1 MKHLTLI
8 LATLTLMACGA
19 QTPKEKQDNTQEQ
32 LDTLQ
37 AKELSSSELDL
48 AIGIDDEMRIN
59 ELEGV
64 EQREGRVNLS
74 SKGMIFDV
82 TVTNADGFE
91 GYSDIRIK
99 ITKSGIEV
107 FDGYAGR
114 VYGDF
119 ECDVDKFFPSKKNG
133 AITAPDDVLFFADLD
148 FDGVDEVITGLSTFA
163 GSQRNLPGFGSIYRL
178 TDGKYT
184 DATDEFTSRCEV
196 FNEIEP
202 YFFIVDYRNK
212 SIIHYND
219 GGYMS
224 GGWEV
229 YKYHNGRYT
238 YDRHVH
244 FERDIEDE
252 MVDITIDFADNT
264 PQKKV
269 RISSD
274 NFEKRDD
281 IFRININDYEQLFI

>member
-1 MKHLTLI
+1 MLLTV
-8 LATLTLMACGA
+8 ACGEA
-19 QTPKEKQDNTQEQ
+19 KKKQIIIQGQQE
-32 LDTLQ
+32 TLQ
-37 AKELSSSELDL
+37 TIEHSRSELDL
-48 AIGIDDEMRIN
+48 VIGIDDEVRSN
-59 ELEGV
+59 ELGSV
-64 EQREGRVNLS
+64 EQLERRVNLS

-82 TVTNADGFE
+82 TTTAADGFE

-99 ITKSGIEV
+99 ITRSGNEV

-133 AITAPDDVLFFADLD
+133 VITAPDDMLFFADLD
-148 FDGVDEVITGLSTFA
+148 FDGVDELITGLSPFA

-212 SIIHYND
+212 SIIHYID

-229 YKYHNGRYT
+229 HKYHNGSYT
-238 YDRHVH
+238 YDRCVH
-244 FERDIEDE
+244 FDRDIESE
-252 MVDITIDFADNT
+252 MVDITINYADNT
-264 PQKKV
+264 PQKSLRV
-269 RISSD
+269 SSD
-274 NFEKRDD
+274 NFENRGYN
-281 IFRININDYEQLFI
+281 F

>member
-1 MKHLTLI
+1 MKYLI
-8 LATLTLMACGA
+8 LIFAMLLTMACGGA
-19 QTPKEKQDNTQEQ
+19 KKKQSCTQDQQDTFQTIEH
-32 LDTLQ
+32 
-37 AKELSSSELDL
+37 SSSELDL
-48 AIGIDDEMRIN
+48 SIGIDDEVRIN

-64 EQREGRVNLS
+64 EQRERRVNLS

-82 TVTNADGFE
+82 TVKDADGFE
-91 GYSDIRIK
+91 GYSDIRVK

-133 AITAPDDVLFFADLD
+133 VITAPDDVLFFADLD
-148 FDGVDEVITGLSTFA
+148 FDGVDEVITGRSPFA

-178 TDGKYT
+178 SDGKYI

-202 YFFIVDYRNK
+202 YCFIVDYRNK

-224 GGWEV
+224 GGWKV
-229 YKYHNGRYT
+229 HKYHNGSYT
-238 YDRHVH
+238 YDRYVH
-244 FERDIEDE
+244 FDRDIESE
-252 MVDITIDFADNT
+252 MVDITINYADNT
-264 PQKKV
+264 PQKSMRV
-269 RISSD
+269 SSD
-274 NFEKRDD
+274 DFEKRGYN
-281 IFRININDYEQLFI
+281 F

>member
-8 LATLTLMACGA
+8 FAMLLAMACGGA
-19 QTPKEKQDNTQEQ
+19 KKKQIITQDQ
-32 LDTLQ
+32 QDTLQ
-37 AKELSSSELDL
+37 TIEHSSSELDL
-48 AIGIDDEMRIN
+48 AIGIDDEVRNN

-64 EQREGRVNLS
+64 EQRERRVNLS

-82 TVTNADGFE
+82 TVTDADGFE

-99 ITKSGIEV
+99 ITRSGKEV

-133 AITAPDDVLFFADLD
+133 VITAPDDVLFFADID
-148 FDGVDEVITGLSTFA
+148 FDGVDEVITGLSPFA

-178 TDGKYT
+178 NDGKYT

-202 YFFIVDYRNK
+202 YCFIVDYRNK
-212 SIIHYND
+212 SIIHFND

-229 YKYHNGRYT
+229 YKYHNGSYA
-238 YDRHVH
+238 YDRYVH
-244 FERDIEDE
+244 FDRDRESE
-252 MVDITIDFADNT
+252 MVDITINYADNT
-264 PQKKV
+264 PQKSMRV
-269 RISSD
+269 SSD
-274 NFEKRDD
+274 DFEKRGYN
-281 IFRININDYEQLFI
+281 F

>member
-1 MKHLTLI
+1 MKYLTLI
-8 LATLTLMACGA
+8 FAMLLTVACGGA
-19 QTPKEKQDNTQEQ
+19 KQTHSCTQDQQ
-32 LDTLQ
+32 DTLQ
-37 AKELSSSELDL
+37 TIEHSSSELDL
-48 AIGIDDEMRIN
+48 AIGIDDEVRIN

-64 EQREGRVNLS
+64 EQRERRVNIS

-82 TVTNADGFE
+82 TVTDADGFE

-133 AITAPDDVLFFADLD
+133 VITAPDDVLFFADLD
-148 FDGVDEVITGLSTFA
+148 FDGVDEVITGLSPFA
-163 GSQRNLPGFGSIYRL
+163 SSQRNLPGFGSIYRL
-178 TDGKYT
+178 NDSKYT
-184 DATDEFTSRCEV
+184 DATDEYTSRCEV

-202 YFFIVDYRNK
+202 YCFIVDYHNK
-212 SIIHYND
+212 SIIHYID

-229 YKYHNGRYT
+229 YKYHNGSYT
-238 YDRHVH
+238 YDRYVH
-244 FERDIEDE
+244 FDRDIESE
-252 MVDITIDFADNT
+252 MVDITINYADNT
-264 PQKKV
+264 PQKSMRV
-269 RISSD
+269 SSD
-274 NFEKRDD
+274 NFEKQGYN
-281 IFRININDYEQLFI
+281 F

>member
-1 MKHLTLI
+1 MKQLTLI
-8 LATLTLMACGA
+8 FMMLLAVACGGA
-19 QTPKEKQDNTQEQ
+19 KQKHSCTQDQ
-32 LDTLQ
+32 QDTLQ
-37 AKELSSSELDL
+37 TIEHSSSELDL
-48 AIGIDDEMRIN
+48 SIDIDDEVRIN
-59 ELEGV
+59 ELGSV
-64 EQREGRVNLS
+64 AQRERRVNIS

-82 TVTNADGFE
+82 TVTDADGFE

-148 FDGVDEVITGLSTFA
+148 FDGADELITGRSPFA

-178 TDGKYT
+178 NDSKYT

-202 YFFIVDYRNK
+202 YCFIVDYRNK
-212 SIIHYND
+212 SIIHCND

-229 YKYHNGRYT
+229 YHYADGKYR
-238 YDRHVH
+238 YDRYVH
-244 FERDIEDE
+244 FDREVEGE
-252 MVDITIDFADNT
+252 SVVITIDYIDNAPRKSLRVST
-264 PQKKV
+264 E
-269 RISSD
+269 D
-274 NFEKRDD
+274 FEKRGYD
-281 IFRININDYEQLFI
+281 F

>member
-1 MKHLTLI
+1 MKYLTLI
-8 LATLTLMACGA
+8 FAMLLAVACGGAKQKHSYA
-19 QTPKEKQDNTQEQ
+19 QDQQ
-32 LDTLQ
+32 DTLQ
-37 AKELSSSELDL
+37 TIEHSSSELDL
-48 AIGIDDEMRIN
+48 TIGIDDEVRIN

-64 EQREGRVNLS
+64 EQRARRVNLS

-82 TVTNADGFE
+82 TVTDADGFE

-119 ECDVDKFFPSKKNG
+119 ECDVDKFFPSNKNG

-148 FDGVDEVITGLSTFA
+148 FDGVDELITGRSPFA

-178 TDGKYT
+178 TDSKYT

-196 FNEIEP
+196 FNGIEP
-202 YFFIVDYRNK
+202 YCFIVDYRNK
-212 SIIHYND
+212 SIIHCND

-224 GGWEV
+224 GGWEI
-229 YKYHNGRYT
+229 YKYHNGSYA
-238 YDRHVH
+238 YDRYVH
-244 FERDIEDE
+244 FDRDIESG
-252 MVDITIDFADNT
+252 MVDITINYADNT
-264 PQKKV
+264 PQKSMRV
-269 RISSD
+269 LSD
-274 NFEKRDD
+274 DFEKRGYN
-281 IFRININDYEQLFI
+281 F

>member
-1 MKHLTLI
+1 MKYLI
-8 LATLTLMACGA
+8 LIFAMLLTVACGGA
-19 QTPKEKQDNTQEQ
+19 KQKHSCTQDQ
-32 LDTLQ
+32 QDTLQ
-37 AKELSSSELDL
+37 TIEHSSRELDL
-48 AIGIDDEMRIN
+48 SIGIDDEVRIN
-59 ELEGV
+59 ELGSV
-64 EQREGRVNLS
+64 AQRERRVNIS

-82 TVTNADGFE
+82 RVTDADGFE

-133 AITAPDDVLFFADLD
+133 VITAPDDVLFFADLD
-148 FDGVDEVITGLSTFA
+148 FDGVDEVITGLSPFA
-163 GSQRNLPGFGSIYRL
+163 GSQHNLPGFGSIYRL
-178 TDGKYT
+178 NDSKYT

-202 YFFIVDYRNK
+202 YCFIVDYRNK
-212 SIIHYND
+212 SIIHFND

-229 YKYHNGRYT
+229 YKYHNGSYT
-238 YDRHVH
+238 YDRYVH
-244 FERDIEDE
+244 FDRDIESE
-252 MVDITIDFADNT
+252 MVDITINYAENT
-264 PQKKV
+264 TQKSMRV
-269 RISSD
+269 SSD
-274 NFEKRDD
+274 DFEKQGY
-281 IFRININDYEQLFI
+281 IF

>member
-1 MKHLTLI
+1 MKYLI
-8 LATLTLMACGA
+8 LIFATLLTVACGGA
-19 QTPKEKQDNTQEQ
+19 KQKHSCTQDQ
-32 LDTLQ
+32 QDTLQ
-37 AKELSSSELDL
+37 TIEHSSRELDL
-48 AIGIDDEMRIN
+48 AIGIDDEVRIN

-64 EQREGRVNLS
+64 EQRERRVNIS

-82 TVTNADGFE
+82 TVTDSDGFE

-148 FDGVDEVITGLSTFA
+148 FDGVDEVITGRSPFA

-178 TDGKYT
+178 NDSKYT

-202 YFFIVDYRNK
+202 YCFIVDYRNK
-212 SIIHYND
+212 SIIHFND

-224 GGWEV
+224 GGWKV
-229 YKYHNGRYT
+229 HKYHNGSYT
-238 YDRHVH
+238 YDRYVH
-244 FERDIEDE
+244 FDRDIESE
-252 MVDITIDFADNT
+252 MVDITINYADNT
-264 PQKKV
+264 PQKSMRV
-269 RISSD
+269 SSD
-274 NFEKRDD
+274 DFEKRGYN
-281 IFRININDYEQLFI
+281 F

>member
-1 MKHLTLI
+1 MKHLILI
-8 LATLTLMACGA
+8 FTMLLAVACGVA
-19 QTPKEKQDNTQEQ
+19 KQKHSCTQDQ
-32 LDTLQ
+32 QDTLQ
-37 AKELSSSELDL
+37 TIEHSSSELYL

-82 TVTNADGFE
+82 TVTDADGFE

-119 ECDVDKFFPSKKNG
+119 KCDVDKFFPSKKNG

-148 FDGVDEVITGLSTFA
+148 FDGADELITDRSPFA

-212 SIIHYND
+212 SIIHCND

-229 YKYHNGRYT
+229 YKYQNGSYT
-238 YDRHVH
+238 YDRYVH

-252 MVDITIDFADNT
+252 MVDITIDYPKKNTHKKLRMSFAD
-264 PQKKV
+264 
-269 RISSD
+269 
-274 NFEKRDD
+274 FEKRDD
-281 IFRININDYEQLFI
+281 IFRININDYEQ

>member
-1 MKHLTLI
+1 MKYLTLI
-8 LATLTLMACGA
+8 FAMLLTVACGGA
-19 QTPKEKQDNTQEQ
+19 KKKQIIIQGQQE
-32 LDTLQ
+32 TLQ
-37 AKELSSSELDL
+37 TIEHSSSELDL
-48 AIGIDDEMRIN
+48 SIGIDDEIRSS

-64 EQREGRVNLS
+64 EQRERRVNLS

-82 TVTNADGFE
+82 TVTDVDGFE

-99 ITKSGIEV
+99 ITKSGKEV

-148 FDGVDEVITGLSTFA
+148 FDGVDEVITGLSPFA

-178 TDGKYT
+178 NDGKYT

-212 SIIHYND
+212 SIIHLND

-229 YKYHNGRYT
+229 HKYHNGSYT
-238 YDRHVH
+238 YDRYVH
-244 FERDIEDE
+244 FDRDIESE
-252 MVDITIDFADNT
+252 MVDITINYADNT
-264 PQKKV
+264 PQKSMRV
-269 RISSD
+269 SSD
-274 NFEKRDD
+274 DFEKQGYN
-281 IFRININDYEQLFI
+281 F

>member
-1 MKHLTLI
+1 MLLTV
-8 LATLTLMACGA
+8 ACGEA
-19 QTPKEKQDNTQEQ
+19 KKKQIIIQGQQE
-32 LDTLQ
+32 TLQ
-37 AKELSSSELDL
+37 TIEHPSSELDL
-48 AIGIDDEMRIN
+48 AIGIDDEVRSN
-59 ELEGV
+59 ELGSV
-64 EQREGRVNLS
+64 EQQKRRVNLHA
-74 SKGMIFDV
+74 KGMIFDV
-82 TVTNADGFE
+82 TTTAADGFE

-133 AITAPDDVLFFADLD
+133 AITTPDDVLFFADLD
-148 FDGVDEVITGLSTFA
+148 FDGVDELITGRSPFA

-178 TDGKYT
+178 NDSKYT

-212 SIIHYND
+212 SIIHCND

-229 YKYHNGRYT
+229 YHYADGKYRFDRY
-238 YDRHVH
+238 VH
-244 FERDIEDE
+244 FDREVEGE
-252 MVDITIDFADNT
+252 SVVITIDYTENAPRKSLRVSTED
-264 PQKKV
+264 
-269 RISSD
+269 
-274 NFEKRDD
+274 FEKRGYN
-281 IFRININDYEQLFI
+281 F

>member
-1 MKHLTLI
+1 MMKQLTLI
-8 LATLTLMACGA
+8 FAMLLAVACGGA
-19 QTPKEKQDNTQEQ
+19 KQKHSCTQDQ
-32 LDTLQ
+32 QDTLQ
-37 AKELSSSELDL
+37 TIEHSSSELDL
-48 AIGIDDEMRIN
+48 AIGIDDKVRIN

-64 EQREGRVNLS
+64 EQQEGRVNLS
-74 SKGMIFDV
+74 SKGVIFDV
-82 TVTNADGFE
+82 TVTDTDGFE

-148 FDGVDEVITGLSTFA
+148 FDGVDELITGRSPFA
-163 GSQRNLPGFGSIYRL
+163 GSQRNLPGFGSIHRL
-178 TDGKYT
+178 NDSKYT

-202 YFFIVDYRNK
+202 FCFVVDYSNK
-212 SIIHYND
+212 SIIHCND

-224 GGWEV
+224 GGWEI
-229 YKYHNGRYT
+229 YKYHNGSYA
-238 YDRHVH
+238 YDRYVH
-244 FERDIEDE
+244 FDRDIEGN
-252 MVDITIDFADNT
+252 MVDITIDYADNT
-264 PQKKV
+264 PQKCMRV
-269 RISSD
+269 SSD
-274 NFEKRDD
+274 DFEKRGYN
-281 IFRININDYEQLFI
+281 F

>member
-1 MKHLTLI
+1 MMKQLTLI
-8 LATLTLMACGA
+8 LAMLLAVACGGA
-19 QTPKEKQDNTQEQ
+19 KQKHSCTQDQ
-32 LDTLQ
+32 QDTLQ
-37 AKELSSSELDL
+37 TIEHSSSELDL
-48 AIGIDDEMRIN
+48 AIGIDDMVRIN

-82 TVTNADGFE
+82 TVTDADGFE

-133 AITAPDDVLFFADLD
+133 AITAPDDVLFFADVD
-148 FDGVDEVITGLSTFA
+148 FDGVDELITDRSPFA

-212 SIIHYND
+212 SIIHCND

-224 GGWEV
+224 GGWKV
-229 YKYHNGRYT
+229 YKYHNGGYA
-238 YDRHVH
+238 YDRYVH
-244 FERDIEDE
+244 FERDNNGDNVNVTVSYNDE
-252 MVDITIDFADNT
+252 RKTHNIT
-264 PQKKV
+264 PM
-269 RISSD
+269 SY
-274 NFEKRDD
+274 
-281 IFRININDYEQLFI
+281 IFDEHKWRYE

>member
-1 MKHLTLI
+1 MKQLTLI
-8 LATLTLMACGA
+8 FTMLLAVACGGA
-19 QTPKEKQDNTQEQ
+19 KKKQIIIQGQQE
-32 LDTLQ
+32 TLQ
-37 AKELSSSELDL
+37 TIEHSSSELDL
-48 AIGIDDEMRIN
+48 AIGIDDEVRN
-59 ELEGV
+59 NKLEGV
-64 EQREGRVNLS
+64 EQRERRVNIS

-82 TVTNADGFE
+82 TVTDADGFE

-133 AITAPDDVLFFADLD
+133 AITAPDDVLFFADID
-148 FDGVDEVITGLSTFA
+148 FDGENELITGCSPFA
-163 GSQRNLPGFGSIYRL
+163 GTQRDLPRFCSIYKL
-178 TDGKYT
+178 KNDKYI

-196 FNEIEP
+196 FNMIEP
-202 YFFIVDYRNK
+202 YSFIIDYRDK

-238 YDRHVH
+238 YDRYVH

-252 MVDITIDFADNT
+252 MVDITIDYPKKNTHKKLRMSFAD
-264 PQKKV
+264 
-269 RISSD
+269 
-274 NFEKRDD
+274 FEKRDD
-281 IFRININDYEQLFI
+281 IFRININDYEQ

>member
-1 MKHLTLI
+1 MKQLTLI
-8 LATLTLMACGA
+8 FTMLLTVACGGA
-19 QTPKEKQDNTQEQ
+19 KQKHSCTQDQ
-32 LDTLQ
+32 QDTLQ
-37 AKELSSSELDL
+37 TIEHSSRELDL
-48 AIGIDDEMRIN
+48 AIGIDDEVRNN
-59 ELEGV
+59 ELEVV
-64 EQREGRVNLS
+64 EQRERRVNLS

-82 TVTNADGFE
+82 TVTDADGFE
-91 GYSDIRIK
+91 GYSDIGIK

-133 AITAPDDVLFFADLD
+133 VITAPDDVLFFADLD
-148 FDGVDEVITGLSTFA
+148 FDGVDEVITGLSPFA

-178 TDGKYT
+178 NDSKYT

-202 YFFIVDYRNK
+202 YYFIVDYRNK

-229 YKYHNGRYT
+229 HKYHNGSYT
-238 YDRHVH
+238 YDRYVH
-244 FERDIEDE
+244 SDRDIESE
-252 MVDITIDFADNT
+252 MVDITINYADNT
-264 PQKKV
+264 PQKSMRV
-269 RISSD
+269 SSD
-274 NFEKRDD
+274 DFEKRGYN
-281 IFRININDYEQLFI
+281 F

>member
-1 MKHLTLI
+1 ML
-8 LATLTLMACGA
+8 LAVACGGA
-19 QTPKEKQDNTQEQ
+19 KQKHSCTQNQ
-32 LDTLQ
+32 QDTLQ
-37 AKELSSSELDL
+37 TIEHSSSELDL
-48 AIGIDDEMRIN
+48 AIGIDDEVRNN

-64 EQREGRVNLS
+64 EQRERRVNIF

-82 TVTNADGFE
+82 TVTDADGFE

-133 AITAPDDVLFFADLD
+133 VITAPDDVLFFADLD
-148 FDGVDEVITGLSTFA
+148 FDGVDEVITGLSPFA

-178 TDGKYT
+178 NDGKYT

-202 YFFIVDYRNK
+202 YCFIVDYRNK
-212 SIIHYND
+212 SIIHHNV

-229 YKYHNGRYT
+229 YHYADGKYR
-238 YDRHVH
+238 YDRYVH
-244 FERDIEDE
+244 FDREVEGE
-252 MVDITIDFADNT
+252 SVVITIDYTDNAPRKSLRVST
-264 PQKKV
+264 E
-269 RISSD
+269 D
-274 NFEKRDD
+274 FEKRGYD
-281 IFRININDYEQLFI
+281 F

>member
-1 MKHLTLI
+1 MKYLTLI
-8 LATLTLMACGA
+8 FAMLLTVACGGA
-19 QTPKEKQDNTQEQ
+19 KKKQIIIQGQQE
-32 LDTLQ
+32 TLQ
-37 AKELSSSELDL
+37 TIEHSSSELDL
-48 AIGIDDEMRIN
+48 AIGIDDEVRSN
-59 ELEGV
+59 ELGSV
-64 EQREGRVNLS
+64 EQLERRVNLS

-82 TVTNADGFE
+82 TVTDADGFE

-119 ECDVDKFFPSKKNG
+119 ECDVDKFFPREEND

-148 FDGVDEVITGLSTFA
+148 FDGVDELITGRSPFA

-178 TDGKYT
+178 TDGKYI

-202 YFFIVDYRNK
+202 YCFIVDYRNK
-212 SIIHYND
+212 SIIHYID

-224 GGWEV
+224 GGWKV
-229 YKYHNGRYT
+229 HKYHNGSYT
-238 YDRHVH
+238 YDRYVH
-244 FERDIEDE
+244 FERDIESE
-252 MVDITIDFADNT
+252 MVDITINYADNT
-264 PQKKV
+264 PQKSLRV
-269 RISSD
+269 SSD
-274 NFEKRDD
+274 NFEKRGYN
-281 IFRININDYEQLFI
+281 F

>member
-1 MKHLTLI
+1 MKYLTLI
-8 LATLTLMACGA
+8 FAMLLTVACGGA
-19 QTPKEKQDNTQEQ
+19 KKKQIIIQGQQE
-32 LDTLQ
+32 TLQ
-37 AKELSSSELDL
+37 TIEHPSSELDL
-48 AIGIDDEMRIN
+48 AIGIDDEVRSN
-59 ELEGV
+59 ELGSV
-64 EQREGRVNLS
+64 EQQKKRVNLHA
-74 SKGMIFDV
+74 KGMIFDV
-82 TVTNADGFE
+82 TVTDADGFE
-91 GYSDIRIK
+91 GYSDIRVK

-148 FDGVDEVITGLSTFA
+148 FDGVEELITGRSPFA

-178 TDGKYT
+178 TDSKYI
-184 DATDEFTSRCEV
+184 DATDEFASRCEV

-212 SIIHYND
+212 SIIHHND

-229 YKYHNGRYT
+229 YHYADGKYRFDRY
-238 YDRHVH
+238 VH
-244 FERDIEDE
+244 FDREVEGE
-252 MVDITIDFADNT
+252 SVVITIDYTDNA
-264 PQKKV
+264 PRKSMRV
-269 RISSD
+269 SSD
-274 NFEKRDD
+274 DFEKRGYD
-281 IFRININDYEQLFI
+281 F

>member
-1 MKHLTLI
+1 MMKQLTLI
-8 LATLTLMACGA
+8 FAIFLTVACGGV
-19 QTPKEKQDNTQEQ
+19 KQKHSCTQDQ
-32 LDTLQ
+32 QDTLQ
-37 AKELSSSELDL
+37 TIEHSRSELDL
-48 AIGIDDEMRIN
+48 AIGIDDEVRIN

-64 EQREGRVNLS
+64 EQRERRVNLS

-82 TVTNADGFE
+82 TLTDTDGFE
-91 GYSDIRIK
+91 GYSDIRVK
-99 ITKSGIEV
+99 ITKSGKEV

-148 FDGVDEVITGLSTFA
+148 FDGADELITGRSPFA
-163 GSQRNLPGFGSIYRL
+163 GSQCNLPGFGSIYRL
-178 TDGKYT
+178 NDSKYT

-202 YFFIVDYRNK
+202 FCFVVDYSNK
-212 SIIHYND
+212 SIIHCND

-229 YKYHNGRYT
+229 YKYHNGSYT
-238 YDRHVH
+238 YDRYVH
-244 FERDIEDE
+244 FDRDIESE
-252 MVDITIDFADNT
+252 MVDITINYAGNT
-264 PQKKV
+264 PQKSMRV
-269 RISSD
+269 SSD
-274 NFEKRDD
+274 DFEKRGYN
-281 IFRININDYEQLFI
+281 F

>member
-1 MKHLTLI
+1 MKHLILI
-8 LATLTLMACGA
+8 FAMLLTVACGGAKQKHSYA
-19 QTPKEKQDNTQEQ
+19 QDKQ
-32 LDTLQ
+32 DTLQ
-37 AKELSSSELDL
+37 TIEHSSSELDL
-48 AIGIDDEMRIN
+48 TIGIYDEVRNN
-59 ELEGV
+59 ELGSV
-64 EQREGRVNLS
+64 DQRERIVNIS

-82 TVTNADGFE
+82 TVTDADGFE

-133 AITAPDDVLFFADLD
+133 VITAPDDVLFFADLD
-148 FDGVDEVITGLSTFA
+148 FDGVDELITGRSPFA

-178 TDGKYT
+178 TDGKYI

-202 YFFIVDYRNK
+202 FCFVVDYSNK
-212 SIIHYND
+212 SIIHCND

-229 YKYHNGRYT
+229 YKYHNGSYA
-238 YDRHVH
+238 YDRYVH
-244 FERDIEDE
+244 FDRDIEGN
-252 MVDITIDFADNT
+252 MVDITIDYADNT
-264 PQKKV
+264 QQKSMRV
-269 RISSD
+269 VSD
-274 NFEKRDD
+274 DFEKRGYN
-281 IFRININDYEQLFI
+281 F